1 MNVYDIGDVVRLSN
15 AMTVTST
22 GSAVDPGALTLV
34 IQDPTGLQTAYVYGT
49 DAELVKDST
58 GNYHC
63 DVTVSTAGKWR
74 FRWTSTGSAVGSEES
89 VFLVKARR
97 VN

>member
-22 GSAVDPGALTLV
+22 GSAVDPGALTV
-34 IQDPTGLQTAYVYGT
+34 TVQTPAGVQTTYTYGT

-63 DVTVSTAGKWR
+63 DVTATSAGKWR
-74 FRWTSTGSAVGSEES
+74 FRWTSTLSAVGSEEG
-89 VFLVKARR
+89 VFLVKPRR